1 VQPKKR
7 EITKKNVSVSVLFLY
22 FESCLCKIFI
32 YSILPYIKITFT
44 RFYRI
49 GWLSLQGAIS
59 DVVLIYLF
67 RIFTLLVYE
76 GEFTNLFLNCNR
88 LCAGACSVLQHKIS
102 SMDCQIL
109 SAFIFPIHFLDVS
122 DKYFTQLNRLD
133 NLNLRPVFHQF
144 HNEIT

>member
-1 VQPKKR
+1 MTNISNSFAYDFCQ
-7 EITKKNVSVSVLFLY
+7 
-22 FESCLCKIFI
+22 
-32 YSILPYIKITFT
+32 LPSKYTISTLQFVNIADNQDSYGCIWKFT

-59 DVVLIYLF
+59 YVVLIYLF

-122 DKYFTQLNRLD
+122 DKYFTQLNPLD

>member
-1 VQPKKR
+1 MTAILLVY
-7 EITKKNVSVSVLFLY
+7 N
-22 FESCLCKIFI
+22 KINT
-32 YSILPYIKITFT
+32 SKITFT

-59 DVVLIYLF
+59 YVVLIYLF